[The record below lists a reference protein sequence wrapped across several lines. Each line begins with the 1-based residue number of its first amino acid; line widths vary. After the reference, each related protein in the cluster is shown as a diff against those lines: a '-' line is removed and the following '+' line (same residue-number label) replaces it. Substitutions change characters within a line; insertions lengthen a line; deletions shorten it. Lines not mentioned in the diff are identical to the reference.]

1 MKDGRITWVENNKVV
16 LDESELVKMF
26 SRYFGNNVPN
36 LGRDGLT
43 NISSDTNTVT
53 TRKPI
58 EE

>member
-26 SRYFGNNVPN
+26 SKYFGNNIPN

-53 TRKPI
+53 IRKAS
-58 EE
+58 EK

>member
-16 LDESELVKMF
+16 LDESKLVKMF
-26 SRYFGNNVPN
+26 SKYFGNNIPN

-53 TRKPI
+53 IRKAS
-58 EE
+58 EK